1 MAQKTFRKYFDSEDS
16 FTEFHKVAHRLLEAP
31 TVAITR
37 MLQDMIEDWLR
48 DELGETRAAD
58 WWREYWCGE
67 HGNYTTLRLVMSGTT
82 NQPA

>member
-1 MAQKTFRKYFDSEDS
+1 MKLFETVLIGIGWRKKTFRKYFDSEDN

-48 DELGETRAAD
+48 YELGETRAAD
-58 WWREYWCGE
+58 W
-67 HGNYTTLRLVMSGTT
+67 
-82 NQPA
+82 